1 MNLFNLLPFIFP
13 NECLFCGK
21 ENEGSI
27 CKKCKSEIFVR
38 GESKTQLN
46 NKLFYLSIYKN
57 NGEKLVEFLKNRKY
71 FSLIPYLIEESLFL
85 LNGEEFDFITSVPS
99 LKFLSYIPEHLEVL
113 SEELSK
119 KKNSKFLELLTKTKK
134 IKSQVTLSIQERHI
148 NPVGAFSIRR
158 DYKDLIYRKRV
169 LLIDDVYTTGSTL
182 KECEKLIENYGAKVT
197 SLVYSKAI
205 LY

>member
-1 MNLFNLLPFIFP
+1 MNLFKILPFIFP

-57 NGEKLVEFLKNRKY
+57 NGEKLIEFLKNKKY
-71 FSLIPYLIEESLFL
+71 FTLIPYLVEESLFL
-85 LNGEEFDFITSVPS
+85 LNGEEFDYISSVPS
-99 LKFLSYIPEHLEVL
+99 LKFLSYVPEHLEVL
-113 SEELSK
+113 SKELSK
-119 KKNSKFLELLTKTKK
+119 KKKSKFLELLTKTKK

-148 NPVGAFSIRR
+148 NPIGAFSIRR
-158 DYKDLIYRKRV
+158 DYKDLIYGKRV

-182 KECEKLIENYGAKVT
+182 KECEKLIEKYGGKVT

>member
-1 MNLFNLLPFIFP
+1 MNLFKILPFIFP

-21 ENEGSI
+21 ENEDSI

-57 NGEKLVEFLKNRKY
+57 NGEKLIEFLKNKKY
-71 FSLIPYLIEESLFL
+71 FTLIPYLIEESLFL
-85 LNGEEFDFITSVPS
+85 LNGEEFDYISSVPS
-99 LKFLSYIPEHLEVL
+99 LKFLSYVPEHLEVL
-113 SEELSK
+113 SKELSK
-119 KKNSKFLELLTKTKK
+119 KKKSKFLELLTKTKK

-148 NPVGAFSIRR
+148 NPIGAFSIRR
-158 DYKDLIYRKRV
+158 DYKDLIYGKRV

-182 KECEKLIENYGAKVT
+182 KECEKLIEKYGGKVT